1 MDTYKRAGVVPVT
14 LSANGEIDKS
24 GEYSDWGGQPEKI
37 DKNCFET
44 AMRELNEESFGCIT
58 TTIEVIDKCI
68 KIEYDGTII
77 FILPMLL
84 EEFLDK
90 TIEFSRECS
99 FQSRRNANQE
109 MIGVKMLL
117 WDDVLRGISGGKFYS
132 IVAEVI
138 NHNIENLMN
147 LKQF

>member
-1 MDTYKRAGVVPVT
+1 
-14 LSANGEIDKS
+14 
-24 GEYSDWGGQPEKI
+24 
-37 DKNCFET
+37 
-44 AMRELNEESFGCIT
+44 
-58 TTIEVIDKCI
+58 
-68 KIEYDGTII
+68 
-77 FILPMLL
+77 MLL